1 MESHYF
7 SSEILEWV
15 SSFPSYDMHDWVGQ
29 VRARRATIFARILT
43 LSLSF
48 LGGEGGG
55 CSDAP
60 KGLTVSEVVV
70 EDGDR
75 GVTEKA
81 AAAALLAHTLYILT
95 PLLRQILCRERLK
108 KPSVHGKY
116 FEMRKNVYREFP
128 VPVRHTLA
136 SVSSTYPCQ
145 SVSWSVSWSH
155 FRISN
160 LWSHRGWCTRDDA
173 PGMMQKNV
181 KVYFWAQKN
190 WRKKVRLRDKKDCNK
205 NVMNLVTK

>member
-95 PLLRQILCRERLK
+95 PLHRRILFRERLK
-108 KPSVHGKY
+108 TLPEAQRTQKLTPWLGLDLATSW
-116 FEMRKNVYREFP
+116 
-128 VPVRHTLA
+128 RHLHLLQIWQPDGATWISFKFGHQTAPLPLVANLA
-136 SVSSTYPCQ
+136 
-145 SVSWSVSWSH
+145 
-155 FRISN
+155 
-160 LWSHRGWCTRDDA
+160 TR
-173 PGMMQKNV
+173 
-181 KVYFWAQKN
+181 
-190 WRKKVRLRDKKDCNK
+190 
-205 NVMNLVTK
+205 